1 MRGRKPTPDAIKALK
16 GNPGKRKLQLPAAR
30 VGMPK
35 YYCPAH
41 LSGEAKKE
49 WHRMLKT
56 LTALGLLAATDRA
69 ALAAYCQAYGR
80 WVEAEKKV
88 AEVGLVAQTAAG
100 NVIQNPYLAVAN
112 KAMEQMKGYLIEFGM
127 TPSSRARVH
136 APNESNADPFEEM
149 FSNGQKSG

>member
-1 MRGRKPTPDAIKALK
+1 MRGRKPTPDAIKALN
-16 GNPGKRKLQLPAAR
+16 GNPGKRKLNLPMPS
-30 VGMPK
+30 VGCPK
-35 YYCPAH
+35 PTCPGH
-41 LSGEAKKE
+41 LGSEAKKE
-49 WHRMLKT
+49 WRRMLKT
-56 LTALGLLAATDRA
+56 LTTLGLLAATDRA

-127 TPSSRARVH
+127 TPSSRARIH
-136 APNESNADPFEEM
+136 APAEMPSDPFEEM
-149 FSNGQKSG
+149 FNGQKTG